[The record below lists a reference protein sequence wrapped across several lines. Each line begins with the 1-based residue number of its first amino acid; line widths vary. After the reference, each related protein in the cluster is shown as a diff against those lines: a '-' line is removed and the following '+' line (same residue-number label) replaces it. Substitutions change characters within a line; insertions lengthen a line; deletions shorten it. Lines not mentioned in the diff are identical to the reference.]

1 MRSGAPPRRP
11 AARPLALLALLA
23 VVAVAA
29 ATACRPASPPEGGT
43 PPPADGARGAARDT
57 TGTLVPA
64 GFGTLRQDD
73 IALRVTQFGLQV
85 RATPLDESVIR
96 VLSPDSYRTL
106 HELVASQRQRLDEIR
121 RRNALPSLALWYV
134 SFFGVE
140 PGETRFSPMEF
151 IISNVGR
158 DFRPVDVI
166 PLSPGFGTQRLRQ
179 REVQHA
185 LYVFDGQV
193 DVNQPLAIAYETV
206 RNADWPQVLQR
217 IERERALVRSRAGS
231 R

>member
-1 MRSGAPPRRP
+1 MRSRTRPRRP
-11 AARPLALLALLA
+11 AARRLLALRVL
-23 VVAVAA
+23 VVLAA
-29 ATACRPASPPEGGT
+29 AAACRPASPPEGA
-43 PPPADGARGAARDT
+43 PLPAEAARGAARDT

-73 IALRVTQFGLQV
+73 VALRVTQFGLQV
-85 RATPLDESVIR
+85 RAAPLDESVIR

-121 RRNALPSLALWYV
+121 RRNALPSLSLWYV

-217 IERERALVRSRAGS
+217 IERERALVRSRAGA